1 MSYSN
6 IIETNCNKHA
16 MLLYHSDDM
25 RNKISINSINK
36 GLERGQLCIYASVD
50 AYNNESSFNISNLS
64 SKISNYQENIQNG
77 NLRIINF
84 KPYYESA
91 ISGDLTPFRELKS
104 ELESTL
110 SQRLTDGKRNEILVI
125 ADAAC
130 SLSQHKHFGECIVL
144 ERWWQDVHDAWI
156 KNNLNITVIC
166 PHPGIILNDG
176 LFGKIKNKISHC
188 HTLTID
194 LEEDHLN
201 KQTSDN
207 FSKKNKSIRVLIAE
221 SDTDMGILYTEYFE
235 FIGLEAVIVESGNKC
250 LNYVLQ
256 GRDKDFDMI
265 IVDTHLRDIS
275 GIEVAKKIRDGIPNQ
290 RIVFTTTYLKHEVCN
305 VINQIGIDIE
315 DCITKPFKLSTL
327 LSVIKP
333 NSTIREIC

>member
-6 IIETNCNKHA
+6 IIETNSNKHA
-16 MLLYHSDDM
+16 MLLYHSNDM

-36 GLERGQLCIYASVD
+36 GLERGQFCIYASVD

-91 ISGDLTPFRELKS
+91 ISGDLTPFTELKS

-110 SQRLTDGKRNEILVI
+110 SQRVADGKRNEILVI

-130 SLSQHKHFGECIVL
+130 SLSQHEHFGECIVL
-144 ERWWQDVHDAWI
+144 EKWWQDVHDVWI
-156 KNNLNITVIC
+156 KNDLNITVIC
-166 PHPGIILNDG
+166 PHPRNILDDG
-176 LFGKIKNKISHC
+176 LFGKIKNKISDC

-290 RIVFTTTYLKHEVCN
+290 RIVFTTTYLKHEVRN